1 MTPQRRK
8 RLLSLALILVIV
20 GATLLV
26 VFGVPFSPAKKA
38 TSRPPSFVYTLGNAT
53 GNNTGN
59 STTNQTKLIN
69 DQIAL
74 LWNQL
79 YSSNGLWPRML
90 QMETTLYYVG
100 IAIAAAFVLNLVG
113 MALQVRYLK
122 GQLKVLREERI
133 GPEDPNLY
141 AVLEPI
147 IADVIG
153 EELGD
158 AIDKRAK
165 ADVMRRIRQ
174 RAAERRTREP
184 GVAGR
189 LQED

>member
-8 RLLSLALILVIV
+8 RLLSLAIVLVIV
-20 GATLLV
+20 GAALLLL
-26 VFGVPFSPAKKA
+26 FGLPPRTSKASSSP
-38 TSRPPSFVYTLGNAT
+38 PPSFVTILANDT
-53 GNNTGN
+53 GNV
-59 STTNQTKLIN
+59 SANQTIKDLQA
-69 DQIAL
+69 QIAL

-79 YSSNGLWPRML
+79 YSQNGVWARVLA
-90 QMETTLYYVG
+90 METNLYYVG
-100 IAIAAAFVLNLVG
+100 IAILAAFILNFAG
-113 MALQVRYLK
+113 MALQVKYLRS
-122 GQLKVLREERI
+122 QLKEVREEKR
-133 GPEDPNLY
+133 GPDDPNLY

-147 IADVIG
+147 IADVLG

-158 AIDKRAK
+158 AVDKQAK

-174 RAAERRTREP
+174 RAAERRPRAP

>member
-8 RLLSLALILVIV
+8 RLLSLALMLVIV
-20 GATLLV
+20 GAALLLL
-26 VFGVPFSPAKKA
+26 FGLPVRAPKPS
-38 TSRPPSFVYTLGNAT
+38 SSPPSFVSILSNHTGNAT
-53 GNNTGN
+53 V
-59 STTNQTKLIN
+59 NQTVTDLQN
-69 DQIAL
+69 QIAL

-79 YSSNGLWPRML
+79 YSQNGIWARVLA
-90 QMETTLYYVG
+90 METTLYYVG
-100 IAIAAAFVLNLVG
+100 IAILAAFILNFAG
-113 MALQVRYLK
+113 MALQVRYLRS
-122 GQLKVLREERI
+122 QIKVLRDERI

-147 IADVIG
+147 IADVLG

-158 AIDKRAK
+158 AVDKQAK

-174 RAAERRTREP
+174 RAAERRPRAP